1 MSGLRVAVV
10 GATGAVGTV
19 MLRLLRERDFP
30 ASEIVPFASER
41 SVGRELDG
49 GLVVAPLDDET
60 IRGFDVA
67 LFSAGATRS
76 REWAHRFVD
85 AGAVVVDN
93 SSAFR
98 RDPAVPLVVSEVN
111 PAALERHNGI
121 VANPNCTTMVAML
134 PLKALHDDFNLR
146 AMVATSFQA
155 AGGAGQKGIDELAAQ
170 IGPLA
175 ADVQQLCDDGAAA
188 SGKVEHAVHAA
199 TLAFNVVPQLGTIGE
214 EGYTDE
220 ELKLRDESRK
230 ILAIPDLAVSPT
242 CVRVPVMVGHGVA
255 VRATF
260 AEEVDLD
267 ARARVAAR
275 VPEPRRRRPA
285 DAARLRRPRRGRR
298 RAHPPRS
305 RRPARAELLRRR
317 RQPAQGRGAEHR
329 AARRGPARARPHRR
343 ARLLTRRRAA
353 ARTGAARA
361 RRGR

>member
-19 MLRLLRERDFP
+19 MLRLLRERAFP

-49 GLVVAPLDDET
+49 GLVVAALDEDN
-60 IRGFDVA
+60 IQGFDVA

-76 REWAHRFVD
+76 REWAQRFVD

-111 PAALERHNGI
+111 PATLERNQGI

-134 PLKALHDDFNLR
+134 PLKALHDAFNLR

-155 AGGAGQKGIDELAAQ
+155 AGGAGQKGIDELAGQ

-175 ADVQQLCDDGAAA
+175 ADVAQLCDDGAAA
-188 SGKVEHAVHAA
+188 SAKVEHEIHAA
-199 TLAFNVVPQLGTIGE
+199 TLAFNVVPLLGSVGE
-214 EGYTDE
+214 GGYTDE

-260 AEEVDLD
+260 SEEVDLG
-267 ARARVAAR
+267 RA
-275 VPEPRRRRPA
+275 
-285 DAARLRRPRRGRR
+285 L
-298 RAHPPRS
+298 
-305 RRPARAELLRRR
+305 ELLRAF
-317 RQPAQGRGAEHR
+317 PNLVVDEVPTPLEYAGRDEVAVGR
-329 AARRGPARARPHRR
+329 IRLDLGDPHTLNFFVVGDN
-343 ARLLTRRRAA
+343 LLK
-353 ARTGAARA
+353 GAALNTVQLA
-361 RRGR
+361 EALHERGLVGTRVS